1 MNIIVTGGAGF
12 IGSNF
17 VYLELEKHPEDRIIC
32 LDKLTYAGNLATLG
46 EAMKNPNFRF
56 VKGDIADKE
65 CVEKLFE
72 EEHPDIIVNFAAE
85 SHVDR
90 SIEDPGIFLKTNI
103 MGTQVLMDACRKYG
117 IKRYHQVSTDEV
129 YGDLPLD
136 KPDLFFTEETPIHTS
151 SPYSASKAGADLLVM
166 AYHRTFGLPVTITR
180 CSNNYGPYHFPEKLI
195 PLIISRALA
204 NETLPVYGK
213 GENEVVALN
222 DVSFSVKKGEFVAI
236 MGESGSGKTTL
247 LNILATLDKPTSG
260 DVLLDGKSLGHL
272 SDKEI
277 STFRRKNLGFVFQD
291 FNLLDTFSLRD
302 NIYLPLVL
310 AGEDYREMGQK
321 IRPIAQALHIYELL
335 EKYPYEVSGGQKQR
349 CAVARALITQP
360 RLVLADEPTG
370 ALDSKA
376 ANALLDV
383 FGEINRQGQ
392 TILMVTHSA
401 QAASRASRVLFIKDG
416 EVFHQ
421 IYRGE
426 KTKEEMYQM
435 ISDTLT
441 ILMTGGEY
449 HA

>member
-1 MNIIVTGGAGF
+1 MSLLEVTNLKKIYTTRFGGNKVQAL
-12 IGSNF
+12 N
-17 VYLELEKHPEDRIIC
+17 
-32 LDKLTYAGNLATLG
+32 N
-46 EAMKNPNFRF
+46 
-56 VKGDIADKE
+56 
-65 CVEKLFE
+65 
-72 EEHPDIIVNFAAE
+72 VNF
-85 SHVDR
+85 
-90 SIEDPGIFLKTNI
+90 
-103 MGTQVLMDACRKYG
+103 
-117 IKRYHQVSTDEV
+117 
-129 YGDLPLD
+129 
-136 KPDLFFTEETPIHTS
+136 
-151 SPYSASKAGADLLVM
+151 
-166 AYHRTFGLPVTITR
+166 
-180 CSNNYGPYHFPEKLI
+180 
-195 PLIISRALA
+195 
-204 NETLPVYGK
+204 
-213 GENEVVALN
+213 
-222 DVSFSVKKGEFVAI
+222 SVEKGEFVAI

-302 NIYLPLVL
+302 N
-310 AGEDYREMGQK
+310 
-321 IRPIAQALHIYELL
+321 IAQALHIYELL